1 MWLQNNFNLVM
12 IAGLTLIIGLSVGG
26 ARKTHKEIKKVLWRG
41 PMVIKVTKRRNEIKS
56 VQHFINYSI

>member
-26 ARKTHKEIKKVLWRG
+26 ARKTHKEIKKGEAQRVLW
-41 PMVIKVTKRRNEIKS
+41 KKHKKNK
-56 VQHFINYSI
+56 